1 MDPETQAAQI
11 VGIAEAAHVGECW
24 AALVGAAY
32 RGLLDA
38 GMTKAAA
45 VRLCEMKFATSWTTI
60 YDDDDE

>member
-1 MDPETQAAQI
+1 MDPETQAEAV
-11 VGIAEAAHVGECW
+11 VGLFEATHCGELW
-24 AALVGAAY
+24 AAMVGAAY

-45 VRLCEMKFATSWTTI
+45 VDLCRLKFATSWTTI

>member
-1 MDPETQAAQI
+1 MDPETQAEQI

-32 RGLLDA
+32 QGLLDA

-45 VRLCEMKFATSWTTI
+45 VDLCRLKFATTWAMI
-60 YDDDDE
+60 YEDDDE